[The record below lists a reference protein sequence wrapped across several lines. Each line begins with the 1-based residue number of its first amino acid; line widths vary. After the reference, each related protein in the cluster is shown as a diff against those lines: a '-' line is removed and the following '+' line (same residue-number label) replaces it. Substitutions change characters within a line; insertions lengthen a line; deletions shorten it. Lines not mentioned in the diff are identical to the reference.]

1 MFRSITAM
9 QAELARLRAADDR
22 GAAVRALIE
31 QHLDAFP
38 LHVGFTYQMLA
49 ELQAEAGERERALD
63 TLARA
68 LAKGAR
74 YRAEWLTGDARLASV
89 REEPRFTALVRQAS
103 AVYDDAAAAAK
114 PHLTFAMPDTLPDAF
129 GYPLLMVLHGN
140 GSNAKETAPY
150 WTSMA
155 DKGWVVAV
163 PQSSEVGASRDAYTW
178 NDRERTAKELDLHF
192 DRVKRATE
200 IDTSRIVLA
209 GFSMGATHAIAFAL
223 TKRFTIRGFI
233 AVAAWLPHVREF
245 RGLIEGGAA
254 KMLRAYITVGS
265 DDPSCAGAR
274 ELAEVMTEHKFRTKV
289 DERPG
294 LGHSYPDDMDATV
307 ETALAFAT
315 K

>member
-1 MFRSITAM
+1 MFGTFTDM
-9 QAELARLRAADDR
+9 QTELTRMREAGEGDRAIR
-22 GAAVRALIE
+22 ILVE

-38 LHVGFTYQMLA
+38 LHFGFTYQLLA
-49 ELQAEAGERERALD
+49 QLQAEAGERERALD

-74 YRAEWLTGDARLASV
+74 YRAEWLTGDTRLASL
-89 REEPRFTALVRQAS
+89 RDEPRFTALVRRAS

-129 GYPLLMVLHGN
+129 GYPLLMVLHGY

-163 PQSSEVGASRDAYTW
+163 PQSSEVGASPDAYTW

-200 IDTSRIVLA
+200 IDTSRVVLG
-209 GFSMGATHAIAFAL
+209 GFSMGATQAI
-223 TKRFTIRGFI
+223 
-233 AVAAWLPHVREF
+233 
-245 RGLIEGGAA
+245 
-254 KMLRAYITVGS
+254 
-265 DDPSCAGAR
+265 
-274 ELAEVMTEHKFRTKV
+274 
-289 DERPG
+289 
-294 LGHSYPDDMDATV
+294 
-307 ETALAFAT
+307 
-315 K
+315 